1 MIQIKVVGNIKVD
14 KITIKGHSG
23 YAPIGSDI
31 VCSSVSSIAIT
42 SINAILKI
50 DETSIL
56 YRQDEGF
63 LEVEIKK
70 HTKVIDLLIENMME
84 LLKELENDYKKYV
97 KIYKEVS

>member
-1 MIQIKVVGNIKVD
+1 MIQIHVIGKNKID
-14 KITIKGHSG
+14 KITTKGHSG

-31 VCSSVSSIAIT
+31 VCSSVSCILIT

-50 DETSIL
+50 DETSIF

-63 LEVEIKK
+63 LEVTIKK
-70 HTKVIDLLIENMME
+70 HTKIIDLLIENMLE
-84 LLKELENDYKKYV
+84 LLKELENDYKKYI